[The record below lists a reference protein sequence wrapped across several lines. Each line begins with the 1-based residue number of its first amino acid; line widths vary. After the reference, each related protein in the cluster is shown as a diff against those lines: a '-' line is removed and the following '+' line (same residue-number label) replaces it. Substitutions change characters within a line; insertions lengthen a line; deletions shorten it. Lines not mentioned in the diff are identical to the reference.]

1 MKLNDYKIIERNFT
15 LKMIVLFMYYFILFD
30 MLIYIYNYIY
40 IYT

>member
-1 MKLNDYKIIERNFT
+1 
-15 LKMIVLFMYYFILFD
+15 MIVLFMYYFILFD

>member
-15 LKMIVLFMYYFILFD
+15 LKMIVLFMSYFILFD